1 MVNVNNRPEEPEETS
16 WHCVTERWRCR
27 EIEKKYKWKLLNV
40 ERTPDVTLKYK
51 CIFEGETQFPDY
63 LEEKD

>member
-1 MVNVNNRPEEPEETS
+1 MVDTHSTPEEPEETS

-27 EIEKKYKWKLLNV
+27 EMEKKYGWKLLNV
-40 ERTPDVTLKYK
+40 EPTSGTTLKYK
-51 CIFEGETQFPDY
+51 CIFEGETKFPDY